1 MAAPYTKPIVT
12 FRNDPEDA
20 ARNSATVGDVRQ
32 LRRPYAD
39 RAEAGDALAG
49 ELAHYR
55 DRDDVVVLALPR
67 GGVPVA
73 ARIATALNAPL
84 DVLLVRKLGVPW
96 HPELAMG
103 AIAGAG
109 ETVEIV
115 RNEDVLGRADPSDEA
130 FERVLRQ
137 ESDELRRRERT
148 YRRGRAGVAINGRVV
163 ILVDDGLAT
172 GATMRAA
179 ATAVRRQDPA
189 RLVIAVPIGS
199 PRTCRTLAGLVDE
212 LVCPWAPE
220 RFVAVGQGYRDFGQ
234 VDDATV
240 TRLLG

>member
-1 MAAPYTKPIVT
+1 M
-12 FRNDPEDA
+12 RCGGEG
-20 ARNSATVGDVRQ
+20 ATVGDVRHP
-32 LRRPYAD
+32 RRPYAD
-39 RAEAGDALAG
+39 RAEAGDALAA
-49 ELAHYR
+49 ELARYR
-55 DRDDVVVLALPR
+55 GRDDAVVLALPR

-73 ARIATALNAPL
+73 ARIAAALNAPL

-103 AIAGAG
+103 AIAGTGA
-109 ETVEIV
+109 TVEVV
-115 RNEDVLGRADPSDEA
+115 RNEDVLARGKPSEA
-130 FERVLRQ
+130 EFDRVLRQ

-148 YRRGRAGVAINGRVV
+148 YRRGREAVAITGRVV

-179 ATAVRRQDPA
+179 ATAVRRQDPG

-199 PRTCRTLAGLVDE
+199 PRTCRALIGLVDE

-220 RFVAVGQGYRDFGQ
+220 RFVAVGQGYQDFGQ